1 MHVRHTPGED
11 PYCVC
16 GALLDEDSPTLCRKC
31 SARSRW
37 QRRRANAR
45 RHARPGRS
53 TQPRDPLL

>member
-1 MHVRHTPGED
+1 MHIRRTPADE
-11 PYCVC
+11 PACVC
-16 GALLDEDSPTLCRKC
+16 GARLDEDNPNLCRKC

-53 TQPRDPLL
+53 VPLDPPL